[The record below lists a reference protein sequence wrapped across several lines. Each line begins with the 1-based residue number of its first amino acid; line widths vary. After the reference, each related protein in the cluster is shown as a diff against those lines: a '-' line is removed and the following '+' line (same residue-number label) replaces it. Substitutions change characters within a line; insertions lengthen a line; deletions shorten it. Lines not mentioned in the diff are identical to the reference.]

1 MWAKKKQRIFP
12 GKTHAVR
19 ENSEKPITVLIFDDI
34 DAQAKMNEMLTE
46 R

>member
-1 MWAKKKQRIFP
+1 MGEKKTENFSGENPR
-12 GKTHAVR
+12 R